1 MVQKAK
7 EENSLAD
14 KAQDFLTG
22 MAWWKEEENVD
33 DIEIEDLTGEA
44 VVEEDQS
51 FLGSTVD
58 FLKNVD
64 YKQLA
69 EESILQY

>member
-51 FLGSTVD
+51 FLGSAVD
-58 FLKNVD
+58 FLKM
-64 YKQLA
+64 
-69 EESILQY
+69 